1 MRRRVDE
8 GFGVWL
14 EKLRSGVT
22 IPEAQRILGVKQYHT
37 ARKSMEKLV
46 AVGILKQVGES
57 SYGKSFIAEEILQT
71 IGEGTKQ

>member
-1 MRRRVDE
+1 MRGLGSR
-8 GFGVWL
+8 FGVWL